1 MTSSVKAKRPADF
14 LIALPR
20 IMGYTP
26 ANSIVVQ
33 TFQSRQTA
41 ASLRVD
47 LPAKSQQ
54 TNPRLIA
61 DAIIRLISRV
71 PGVDA
76 VLIAIYTDE
85 VWSAEDRPPRPQLV
99 EAIVTR
105 MASAGLGIVDA
116 LCCSGRAWA
125 SYLDAEHGEFNDSD
139 TTRIDSELDSV
150 GAPRNVQGVTQG
162 APPVED
168 APRGQRDEV
177 SEASAAIM
185 HDVRDRER
193 LWEWSA
199 AQILWT
205 DAIESAPTDIPPKA
219 LAALLWSIRDKGV
232 RDCVLMLLAWG
243 DDAGDRAAADTAM
256 LRRGIAVP
264 DGSIL
269 QTFVGEGR
277 ECPDGL
283 RIEGAVRLLRHLV
296 SLAPRPWQLAPFTM
310 LAWFEWARGQG
321 SAAGDYLEEA
331 LSIGPGYELARL
343 FEQLISTGRVP
354 DWVGR
359 QAV

>member
-20 IMGYTP
+20 VMGYTP
-26 ANSIVVQ
+26 VNSIVVQ
-33 TFQSRQTA
+33 TFQNRQTA

-47 LPAKSQQ
+47 LPPEDSRA
-54 TNPRLIA
+54 NPRLVA

-76 VLIAIYTDE
+76 VLIAVYTDE
-85 VWSAEDRPPRPQLV
+85 AWTAEDRPPRPQLV

-116 LCCSGRAWA
+116 LCCSGRVWA
-125 SYLDAEHGEFNDSD
+125 SYLDAERGRFDENEK
-139 TTRIDSELDSV
+139 TRIDAELDGV
-150 GAPRNVQGVTQG
+150 GAPRDVEARAQG
-162 APPVED
+162 APPIDE
-168 APRGQRDEV
+168 ASSAQRDEL
-177 SEASAAIM
+177 SRASAAIM
-185 HDVRDRER
+185 HDAGERER

-199 AQILWT
+199 AHVLWT
-205 DAIESAPTDIPPKA
+205 DAIESTPSDIPPEA
-219 LAALLWSIRDKGV
+219 VAAMLWSIRDKGV
-232 RDCVLMLLAWG
+232 RDCVLMLMAWG

-256 LRRGIAVP
+256 LRRGAAVP

-269 QTFVGEGR
+269 ETFVGEGR
-277 ECPDGL
+277 RCPDGL
-283 RIEGAVRLLRHLV
+283 RIEGAVRLLRHLI
-296 SLAPRPWQLAPFTM
+296 SLAPLPWQLAPFTM

-321 SAAGDYLEEA
+321 SSAGDYLEQA
-331 LSIGPGYELARL
+331 LAIGPGYELARL

>member
-1 MTSSVKAKRPADF
+1 MTSSVKAKRPSDF

-20 IMGYTP
+20 VMGYTP
-26 ANSIVVQ
+26 VNSIVVQ

-47 LPAKSQQ
+47 LPTAEHQK
-54 TNPRLIA
+54 NPRLIA

-85 VWSAEDRPPRPQLV
+85 AWSAADRPPRPQLV

-116 LCCSGRAWA
+116 LCCSGRSWA
-125 SYLDAEHGEFNDSD
+125 SYLDAERGTFDENEKS
-139 TTRIDSELDSV
+139 RIEAELDGV
-150 GAPRNVQGVTQG
+150 GAPRDVEAIAQG
-162 APPVED
+162 APPICEGPS
-168 APRGQRDEV
+168 AQRDGV
-177 SEASAAIM
+177 AQASTAIM
-185 HDVRDRER
+185 HDARERER
-193 LWEWSA
+193 LWEWPVA
-199 AQILWT
+199 HVLWT
-205 DAIESAPTDIPPKA
+205 DAIESTPTDLPPKA
-219 LAALLWSIRDKGV
+219 VAALLWSIRDKGV
-232 RDCVLMLLAWG
+232 RDCVLMLMAWG
-243 DDAGDRAAADTAM
+243 NDAGDRAAADTAL
-256 LRRGIAVP
+256 LRRGLTVP

-269 QTFVGEGR
+269 ETFVGEGR
-277 ECPDGL
+277 QCPDGL
-283 RIEGAVRLLRHLV
+283 RIEGAVRLLRHLI

-321 SAAGDYLEEA
+321 SAAGDYLEQA